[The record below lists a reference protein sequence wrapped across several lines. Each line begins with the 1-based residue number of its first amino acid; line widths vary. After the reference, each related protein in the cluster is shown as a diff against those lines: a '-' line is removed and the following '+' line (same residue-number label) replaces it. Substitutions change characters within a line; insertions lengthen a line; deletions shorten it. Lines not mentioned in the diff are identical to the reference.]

1 MTSRFEILL
10 PFFFIIH
17 ELSNTGDLLDSP
29 SSFPL
34 LLPYKLIYYLCYLLG
49 RCARYVQSK
58 TRSCHII
65 IKFWHHEWGW
75 DITGSAD
82 SCKRDKLHMHTC
94 LEGLFKNILTK
105 SEDYSSVS
113 KSLTAILKDRN
124 NTCTVSMTEYYIIAA
139 CGQFVSL
146 YKLSENK
153 ILSETHFIAISIC
166 EVFANKIILERNK
179 KRKQTNKIALT

>member
-1 MTSRFEILL
+1 
-10 PFFFIIH
+10 
-17 ELSNTGDLLDSP
+17 
-29 SSFPL
+29 
-34 LLPYKLIYYLCYLLG
+34 
-49 RCARYVQSK
+49 
-58 TRSCHII
+58 
-65 IKFWHHEWGW
+65 
-75 DITGSAD
+75 
-82 SCKRDKLHMHTC
+82 MHTC

-113 KSLTAILKDRN
+113 KSLTAILKDKN

-153 ILSETHFIAISIC
+153 ILSETHFIAIK
-166 EVFANKIILERNK
+166 VFANKIILERNQ